1 MIPIIDLFAGP
12 GGLNE
17 GFSSVG
23 EDEGDPVFK
32 TVASFEMDTYAH
44 QTLLLRNA
52 YRHLKRHGGVPDSYY
67 GFISGS
73 MTWDTFAELPEI
85 KPALEAASQETHCVE
100 LGPDSREQSDLLIQS
115 ALDAARPAAS
125 ADWVLIG
132 GPPCQAYSVVGRS
145 RRRHDENFKNDKK
158 HFLYREYLR
167 IIKKFRPS
175 VFVMENVKGLLSS
188 KNEGQEM
195 FAQILK
201 DLSCPADGLT
211 YQVRSLVVAGRPDD
225 LEPKDFIIKAEEYG
239 IPQKRHR
246 VILVG
251 VREDL
256 MTRASQSVLGRVDEV
271 TVRQAISH
279 LPKLRSVIAPIRDD
293 SWDAWKVLR
302 ASVNARFIT
311 DASALS
317 SPAAK
322 PESPLQAGGAF
333 FAQPP
338 GLHDQST
345 YSKWVNDPR
354 MTGVTLHEARR
365 HMPSDLERYGFLA
378 RKAASLD
385 KNPTILALPDD
396 LQPAHAN
403 IGKPDTPFVDR
414 FRVQLWDSPSTTVV
428 SHIAKDGHYYI
439 HPDPG
444 QMRSLTVREA
454 ARLQSFP
461 DNYFFRGSRTQQY
474 SQVGN
479 AVPPLLARQIA
490 MKVADVLGIS
500 PARQEATLGSG
511 KREPLSTSLDE
522 NLEQT
527 FALSLGR
534 DAPPVAGGDLNDTD
548 VGRRDYAMSAPELQ
562 ESLPLLVG
570 D

>member
-23 EDEGDPVFK
+23 EDEGEPLFK

-52 YRHLKRHGGVPDSYY
+52 YRHLKRSGGVPKSYY

-73 MTWDTFAELPEI
+73 IQWDTFAELPEI
-85 KPALEAASQETHCVE
+85 KSALAAAAHETHCVE
-100 LGPDSREQSDLLIQS
+100 LGPDSRTESDLLIQS
-115 ALDAARPAAS
+115 ALDDARSAATD
-125 ADWVLIG
+125 DWVLIG
-132 GPPCQAYSVVGRS
+132 GPPCQAYSIAGRS
-145 RRRHDENFKNDKK
+145 RRRHDKDFENDKK

-188 KNEGQEM
+188 KNEGKGM
-195 FAQILK
+195 FTQILK
-201 DLSCPADGLT
+201 DLSCPEDGLT

-256 MTRASQSVLGRVDEV
+256 MARAPQSVLERADEV
-271 TVRQAISH
+271 TVRHAISQ
-279 LPKLRSVIAPIRDD
+279 LPKLRSSIAPARAD
-293 SWDAWKVLR
+293 SWEAWKTLR
-302 ASVNARFIT
+302 ASVQARFVT
-311 DASALS
+311 DASAS
-317 SPAAK
+317 IGSPAK
-322 PESPLQAGGAF
+322 PESPLHSGGAF
-333 FAQPP
+333 IAQ
-338 GLHDQST
+338 LAVLNAEST
-345 YSKWVNDPR
+345 YDKWITDPR
-354 MTGVTLHEARR
+354 MKGVTLHEARR
-365 HMPSDLERYGFLA
+365 HMASDLERYGYLA
-378 RKAASLD
+378 REAASLN

-414 FRVQLWDSPSTTVV
+414 FRVQLLDSPSTTVV

-439 HPDPG
+439 HPDPE

-490 MKVADVLGIS
+490 MKVADVLGIG
-500 PARQEATLGSG
+500 PASQDPSADSG
-511 KREPLSTSLDE
+511 DRESFSTSPTE
-522 NLEQT
+522 NFEQT
-527 FALSLGR
+527 LALSLGGNASSMASR
-534 DAPPVAGGDLNDTD
+534 HLNDSD
-548 VGRRDYAMSAPELQ
+548 IDRRDYATSAAELQ
-562 ESLPLLVG
+562 QPLPLLVG